1 MQAVIK
7 LFITSAPGVEMT
19 SLKPNLVMRI
29 DRLPKPS
36 NVAAAMQPLFEAIS
50 NAIHSTQARFTE
62 KVSEKGRVTVT
73 VVTNR
78 DKKDV
83 WASVE
88 DNGFGLNDENWEAFT
103 TTDTDNK
110 IRIGGKGVGRLL
122 WLARIIHDPLRLV
135 DFPPPFSAEAN
146 S

>member
-1 MQAVIK
+1 
-7 LFITSAPGVEMT
+7 
-19 SLKPNLVMRI
+19 
-29 DRLPKPS
+29 
-36 NVAAAMQPLFEAIS
+36 MQPLFEAIS

-62 KVSEKGRVTVT
+62 TVAEKGRVTVT
-73 VVTNR
+73 IVTNR

-88 DNGFGLNDENWEAFT
+88 DNGFGLNDENWDAFT

-122 WLARIIHDPLRLV
+122 WLDCFEDIKIWSVYKSESATKKRDFKFVLALEEQIKDENISLVSSELEPSFFVKFQGLR
-135 DFPPPFSAEAN
+135 PN
-146 S
+146 